1 MTGLDKMCDFR
12 DSLGSERGLD
22 RKGRAWRLQP
32 A

>member
-12 DSLGSERGLD
+12 DSLGSERELD
-22 RKGRAWRLQP
+22 RMGRAWRPQS